1 MKRKII
7 LSLLMVFLFSTLGG
21 AFATLYIRNTNE
33 TLSRNIKF
41 HESEDLR
48 KRLIIPIRK
57 VQSDLYTT
65 HTKFGNKSDLIAE
78 DVTLLEQAVQE
89 CSTCHHPPEIT
100 RRIDRVR
107 ALIGEYRKVLINV
120 VTSSSNSPQI
130 KQLKIKCRRH
140 R

>member
-33 TLSRNIKF
+33 TLSRHNNF
-41 HESEDLR
+41 HQSEDLG
-48 KRLIIPIRK
+48 KHLIIPIQK
-57 VQSDLYTT
+57 VQSDLYTI
-65 HTKFGNKSDLIAE
+65 HMKLGNKSDLITE
-78 DVTLLEQAVQE
+78 DVTLLEQAVQK

-107 ALIGEYRKVLINV
+107 SLIGEYRKALIHVVLVIEFPADQ
-120 VTSSSNSPQI
+120 SAEDQYR
-130 KQLKIKCRRH
+130 KH